1 MLNVFSDLFL
11 ISYKF
16 PMNYFLAILLT
27 FFKISIYL
35 SKTFFSSIIKY
46 VYLILSKYLFYF
58 GSNMHKGICITNE
71 VFKIFFMEG
80 SMLDT
85 RNSLIYLYIYIY
97 VYVYICHLSKQDFYN
112 D

>member
-1 MLNVFSDLFL
+1 
-11 ISYKF
+11 
-16 PMNYFLAILLT
+16 MNYFLAILLT

-97 VYVYICHLSKQDFYN
+97 IYICIYMSFIKTGLL
-112 D
+112 